1 MTRPSDMTRR
11 SLLDAATRIFAERG
25 FSDASIRAI
34 TRKAKANQAAVTY
47 HFGGKEG
54 LYRAVLKLA
63 FETFDDLFKFDSTD
77 LESMDRDVAVRIFLT
92 RQLEPLLRRSDFN
105 NYLRIFAWESV
116 KRSPVFDAYVA
127 SEPLPIFR
135 AALAIV
141 RRYLSAT
148 ASQEQI
154 LLVGIWFVQ
163 QASIFIRDFDRL
175 SRPPLNLAVDED
187 FAERLAALV
196 CQLVLAALNSL
207 AASPPVPLSTHV
219 KPAR

>member
-11 SLLDAATRIFAERG
+11 RLLDAATRIFAESG
-25 FSDASIRAI
+25 FTDASIRAI
-34 TRKAKANQAAVTY
+34 TSKAKANQAAVTY

-63 FETFDDLFKFDSTD
+63 FATFDDLFKFDSTD
-77 LESMDRDVAVRIFLT
+77 LDAMDRDVAVRTFLS

-141 RRYLSAT
+141 RRYLPIA
-148 ASQEQI
+148 ASQEQV
-154 LLVGIWFVQ
+154 LLVGLWFVQ

-175 SRPPLNLAVDED
+175 AKPPLNLAVDED
-187 FAERLAALV
+187 FIERLAALV
-196 CQLVLAALNSL
+196 CQLVLAALNGL
-207 AASPPVPLSTHV
+207 AASPLRLLPN
-219 KPAR
+219 

>member
-34 TRKAKANQAAVTY
+34 TRRAKANQAAVTY
-47 HFGGKEG
+47 HFGGKDG
-54 LYRAVLKLA
+54 LYRAVLILA

-77 LESMDRDVAVRIFLT
+77 LETVDRDVAVRTFLT

-127 SEPLPIFR
+127 SEPIPIFR
-135 AALAIV
+135 AAVAIAG
-141 RRYLSAT
+141 RYLPAS
-148 ASQEQI
+148 ASQEQV

-175 SRPPLNLAVDED
+175 SKPPLNLALDAD
-187 FAERLAALV
+187 FTERLAALV
-196 CQLVLAALNSL
+196 CQLVLGALNGL
-207 AASPPVPLSTHV
+207 AASPPVPLPPRV
-219 KPAR
+219 QQAR